1 LISHR
6 STRPSLPMLN
16 VPASV
21 GEVLDKISILQIK
34 SDRIT
39 DGRKLA
45 NVRKELVE
53 LLAAAQNDRFPD
65 MEAELRTVN
74 EALWDIED
82 HIRVKEKLGK
92 FDAEFIRLARSVY
105 ITNDKRAEI
114 KRRINEASGSALT
127 EEKSYA

>member
-1 LISHR
+1 
-6 STRPSLPMLN
+6 MLN

-39 DGRKLA
+39 DGLKLT

-53 LLAAAQNDRFPD
+53 LLAAAQNDRFPN

-82 HIRVKEKLGK
+82 HIPRQGKTGRV
-92 FDAEFIRLARSVY
+92 
-105 ITNDKRAEI
+105 
-114 KRRINEASGSALT
+114 
-127 EEKSYA
+127 

>member
-1 LISHR
+1 
-6 STRPSLPMLN
+6 MLDI
-16 VPASV
+16 PASV

-45 NVRKELVE
+45 NVRKELVA
-53 LLAAAQNDRFPD
+53 LLTAAQHHRFPE

-74 EALWDIED
+74 EALWGIED
-82 HIRVKEKLGK
+82 QIRVKEKRGE

-105 ITNDKRAEI
+105 IVNDKRAEI
-114 KRRINEASGSALT
+114 KRRINEASGSALI